1 MPRPLFVRLAVAAA
15 VLGAAGPALA
25 QSQLCQQY
33 RAELAA
39 IERGGGREASA
50 AAERQRGE
58 IARLTGYY
66 RSIGCDRGPFTFLSG
81 PAPAECGAM
90 RERIRQLEASYGSL
104 AAQAATTGDSR
115 RRQLASAVEQ
125 ACGAGQP
132 QQQQAAFGGP
142 RSFFESLFGP
152 PRGTP
157 VPPQPVPGAT
167 VPEGTLPAPGDEQAG
182 LGLGPLGGG
191 RLACVR
197 TCDGYFFPLVNAP
210 GGRENADDM
219 CQALCPGTETQAFSM
234 PGSDDAIRRAISL
247 KGRPYATMPTAF
259 KFQRSFD
266 ESCACKR
273 EEESW
278 AVLLRRAESMLDQ
291 RRGDVILTAEKAEEL
306 SRPKIVQAQA
316 TPGQVKPQAKP
327 EVKPEAKPE
336 AKPDAKAIEAEDKA
350 AAEIGAAAPTAS
362 QESSGIGPRSIEAG
376 RVIPKTE
383 GVKREV
389 TEPNGTKRAVRI
401 IAPNIIPVP
410 ESKRP

>member
-1 MPRPLFVRLAVAAA
+1 MPRAPFVRIALSAIL
-15 VLGAAGPALA
+15 LGAAGPALA
-25 QSQLCQQY
+25 QSPLCQQY

-39 IERGGGREASA
+39 IDRGGGREASA

-90 RERIRQLEASYGSL
+90 SQRIRQLEANYASL
-104 AAQAATTGDSR
+104 AAQVSTTGDSR
-115 RRQLASAVEQ
+115 RRQLTAAVEQ

-132 QQQQAAFGGP
+132 AQQQAFGGP

-152 PRGTP
+152 PRNAP
-157 VPPQPVPGAT
+157 VPPQPVPGT
-167 VPEGTLPAPGDEQAG
+167 MPDGVLPGPGDEQQG

-197 TCDGYFFPLVNAP
+197 TCDGFFFPLVNAP

-219 CQALCPGTETQAFSM
+219 CQALCPGSETQAFSM

-266 ESCACKR
+266 KSCACKR
-273 EEESW
+273 EGESW
-278 AVLLRRAESMLDQ
+278 AMLLRQAESMLDQ
-291 RRGDVILTAEKAEEL
+291 RRGDVIITAEKAEEL

-316 TPGQVKPQAKP
+316 SPGQVKPQAKP
-327 EVKPEAKPE
+327 EVKPE

-362 QESSGIGPRSIEAG
+362 QESGGIGPRSIETG

-383 GVKREV
+383 GTKREV
-389 TEPNGTKRAVRI
+389 TEPNGTKRTVRI

-410 ESKRP
+410 EARKP